1 MSGLKMTTQRKTIL
15 AAVKNAPLS
24 GDYVWDG
31 KDEVDR
37 PLTREEMQKGVEEYR
52 KKRGRPISVARKEQ
66 VSVRY
71 SPEVLSYFRSTGDGW
86 QTRMDAA
93 LQLLV
98 KKHPEWLKKLG

>member
-1 MSGLKMTTQRKTIL
+1 MITFC
-15 AAVKNAPLS
+15 
-24 GDYVWDG
+24 DG
-31 KDEVDR
+31 KDEGVR
-37 PLTREEMQKGVEEYR
+37 PLNREEMQKGVEAYR
-52 KKRGRPISVARKEQ
+52 KKRGRRISAARKEQ

-71 SPEVLSYFRSTGDGW
+71 SPEVLAYFRSTGDGW

>member
-1 MSGLKMTTQRKTIL
+1 MSGSKMTTQRKTIL
-15 AAVKNAPLS
+15 TAVENAPPG

-31 KDEVDR
+31 QDENDR
-37 PLTREEMQKGVEEYR
+37 PLTRDEMQKGVEAYR
-52 KKRGRPISVARKEQ
+52 KKRGRPISDSRKEQ

-71 SPEVLSYFRSTGDGW
+71 SPEVLSYFRATGDGW

-98 KKHPEWLKKLG
+98 TKHPDWLKKLG

>member
-1 MSGLKMTTQRKTIL
+1 MSGSKMTTQRKAIL
-15 AAVKNAPLS
+15 AAAKKAPPG

-31 KDEVDR
+31 KDEDDR
-37 PLTREEMQKGVEEYR
+37 PLTREEMQKGVEDYR
-52 KKRGRPISVARKEQ
+52 KKRGRPVSATRKEQ

-71 SPEVLSYFRSTGDGW
+71 SPDVLSYFRATGEGW

-98 KKHPEWLKKLG
+98 QKHPEWLKKLG

>member
-1 MSGLKMTTQRKTIL
+1 MTTQRKAIL
-15 AAVKNAPLS
+15 AAVKKAPLG

-31 KDEVDR
+31 KDEGDR
-37 PLTREEMQKGVEEYR
+37 PLSREEMQKGVDAYR
-52 KKRGRPISVARKEQ
+52 KKRGRPVSATRKEQ

-71 SPEVLSYFRSTGDGW
+71 SPEVLTYFRSTGDGW

-98 KKHPEWLKKLG
+98 KKHPEWLKKIR